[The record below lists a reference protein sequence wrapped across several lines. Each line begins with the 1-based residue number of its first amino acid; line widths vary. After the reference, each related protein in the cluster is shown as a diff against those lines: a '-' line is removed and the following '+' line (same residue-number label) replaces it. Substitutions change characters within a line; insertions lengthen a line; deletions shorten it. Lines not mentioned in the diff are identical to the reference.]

1 MHLTALKKETYFT
14 PTSIMF
20 FQQDDGSNEINTM
33 DETISYYDAEEETI
47 EQSGVTTTE
56 YTIEPTE
63 NADSKDT
70 LGIGSYYYNYLSRE
84 LGRLLLRTM
93 HVFICIIELEFITM
107 PY

>member
-1 MHLTALKKETYFT
+1 
-14 PTSIMF
+14 MF
-20 FQQDDGSNEINTM
+20 FQQDDGSNEINTT
-33 DETISYYDAEEETI
+33 DETNSYYDADLDYTEEETI

-84 LGRLLLRTM
+84 LGRLLLRTV

>member
-1 MHLTALKKETYFT
+1 MFSTQKCNILKPCIVIASTTLTPEPANEPKTTT

-20 FQQDDGSNEINTM
+20 FQQDDGSNEINTT
-33 DETISYYDAEEETI
+33 DETNSYYDADLDYTEEETI

-70 LGIGSYYYNYLSRE
+70 LGIGSLA
-84 LGRLLLRTM
+84 
-93 HVFICIIELEFITM
+93 
-107 PY
+107 